1 MSGSIRDSRER
12 LLQSAWYEALGL
24 VLMAPICSALA
35 LLEPQQSVVLLACL
49 SAAVMGWSAV
59 FNTVFDR
66 LELAWVGI
74 SASERPHRLRLVH
87 ALLFESTAVIA
98 TCPVIVAFTG
108 WSFGEALAADLGLS
122 LLYAAYGYVFHWG
135 YDRLRPVRATCR
147 AR

>member
-12 LLQSAWYEALGL
+12 LLQSASYEALGL

-35 LLEPQQSVVLLACL
+35 LLDPRQSVVLLGCL
-49 SAAVMGWSAV
+49 SVAVMGWSAV

-66 LELAWVGI
+66 LELAWVGR
-74 SASERPHRLRLVH
+74 SASERPHRLRLLH
-87 ALLFESTAVIA
+87 AILFESTAVIA

-108 WSFGEALAADLGLS
+108 WRFGEALAADLGLS
-122 LLYAAYGYVFHWG
+122 ILYAAYGYAFHWG
-135 YDRLRPVRATCR
+135 YDRLWPVRAACG